1 MLIGYAR
8 VSTLEQDPD
17 LQVRALKAAGC
28 AKIFEERASGAK
40 SERPQLTAA
49 LSHLREGDTLCVWR
63 LDRLGRN
70 MRHLIETVETLKDQG
85 VEFRSLTEG
94 IDTTTI
100 GGELVFGIFSAFAQ
114 FERNL
119 IRERTMAGL
128 SAARVRGRKGGRP
141 RALTDGDVRAAQAML
156 SDPDIRVTEV
166 AERFGVHV
174 STLHAYLADAR
185 AAKNSEHDK

>member
-8 VSTLEQDPD
+8 VSTLEQDPQMQIQA
-17 LQVRALKAAGC
+17 LQAAGC
-28 AKIFEERASGAK
+28 EKIFEERASGAK
-40 SERPQLTAA
+40 AERPQLAA
-49 LSHLREGDTLCVWR
+49 AISHLREGDTFCVWR

-70 MRHLIETVETLKDQG
+70 MRHLIETVEALKKRG

-100 GGELVFGIFSAFAQ
+100 GGELVFGIFSAISQ

-128 SAARVRGRKGGRP
+128 SAARARGRKGGRP
-141 RALTDGDVRAAQAML
+141 RSLSDADVRAARAML
-156 SDPDIRVTEV
+156 SEPSITVSEV
-166 AERFGVHV
+166 AQRFGVHV
-174 STLHAYLADAR
+174 STMHAYLAHSR
-185 AAKNSEHDK
+185 EPN

>member
-128 SAARVRGRKGGRP
+128 SAARVRGRAVGHP
-141 RALTDGDVRAAQAML
+141 CA
-156 SDPDIRVTEV
+156 P
-166 AERFGVHV
+166 
-174 STLHAYLADAR
+174 
-185 AAKNSEHDK
+185 